1 MLSTKCHPIFRHL
14 QINIVD
20 VFVPSRKC
28 SLEKIAKWPYYYYWS
43 SSMRKYLVFLS
54 DTFSWSPKNGILPR
68 KFVKNG
74 VWSTTYDLVAAA
86 VGVTE
91 IQAFKRFNTRL
102 QFFFGVS
109 KLKTGYLS
117 YKFAVVPMYSKSLI
131 IGILAIWIFLNYL
144 DYWEKFNYHDFSV
157 PIIEVD
163 KFSVVNLKIWLL
175 GIFEISG
182 HPCPDNQGLNVCT

>member
-43 SSMRKYLVFLS
+43 SSMRNYLVFLS

-102 QFFFGVS
+102 QFFLGCQNS
-109 KLKTGYLS
+109 KLDICHT
-117 YKFAVVPMYSKSLI
+117 
-131 IGILAIWIFLNYL
+131 
-144 DYWEKFNYHDFSV
+144 
-157 PIIEVD
+157 
-163 KFSVVNLKIWLL
+163 NLLKYQCTASPWLL
-175 GIFEISG
+175 GSLRYGFF
-182 HPCPDNQGLNVCT
+182 

>member
-102 QFFFGVS
+102 QFFWGVKTQNWIFVIQICCS
-109 KLKTGYLS
+109 TNVQQVLDYWDPCDMDFFKLPWLLGKIQLQWFFCPYN
-117 YKFAVVPMYSKSLI
+117 PENLI
-131 IGILAIWIFLNYL
+131 IGNIWNFWTPLS
-144 DYWEKFNYHDFSV
+144 W
-157 PIIEVD
+157 
-163 KFSVVNLKIWLL
+163 
-175 GIFEISG
+175 
-182 HPCPDNQGLNVCT
+182 

>member
-1 MLSTKCHPIFRHL
+1 MVLLAHRKFQCLSTDISFIFSFSKTLVLWEMLPTKRHPIFRHL

-28 SLEKIAKWPYYYYWS
+28 SLEKMAKMAILLLLLFQS
-43 SSMRKYLVFLS
+43 CSMRKYLVFLS

-102 QFFFGVS
+102 QFFLGCQNS
-109 KLKTGYLS
+109 KLYICHT
-117 YKFAVVPMYSKSLI
+117 
-131 IGILAIWIFLNYL
+131 
-144 DYWEKFNYHDFSV
+144 
-157 PIIEVD
+157 
-163 KFSVVNLKIWLL
+163 LL
-175 GIFEISG
+175 
-182 HPCPDNQGLNVCT
+182 